1 MGFHGRS
8 GDYID
13 SIGVYVKHTDLALP
27 NSKPHTMAV
36 VQSLDDP
43 SVEDSIGKEVTGMV
57 KEVLPREPGPWG
69 GRGGNPWDDG
79 VFAAIKQIYV
89 HIEKTIKLDCPS
101 EFLILICITG
111 FYRQIQES
119 GGHDIIQSLSFFTNR
134 GKYGP
139 FGDEIGTFFTSTV
152 SKGKVVGFHGR
163 SGVYLGAIGVHMQF
177 F

>member
-1 MGFHGRS
+1 
-8 GDYID
+8 
-13 SIGVYVKHTDLALP
+13 
-27 NSKPHTMAV
+27 MAV

-69 GRGGNPWDDG
+69 GRGGSPWDDG
-79 VFAAIKQIYV
+79 VFSAIKQIYV
-89 HIEKTIKLDCPS
+89 HIEKTVIRSIQFEYNKANGKSVWSQRHGGLGNDITNLIKLDCPS
-101 EFLILICITG
+101 EFLIRITG